1 MNSQSARLPGEASG
15 LWRRLHHYILFRW
28 VAIAVALLVVL
39 VARLTLNVSVSVPT
53 MLGILG
59 ASALCNT
66 AFAIWRRR
74 HERDSAN
81 GNTLRWGRRFAFA
94 QIATDLVALTAF
106 IHFAGGIETP
116 FFLFYLFHVGLASI
130 LLSRRDAYGVMALT
144 IGLFVLPVWA
154 EMQGWLPH
162 IHFEEI
168 MPSCLYQ
175 ETPYVIMVT
184 ASFVATLVFLT
195 AGATSIMAELRR
207 QWTREADERQREMDE
222 ISTQLE
228 DLDRMRTF
236 FLGLASHDLKTP
248 LAAVTNYLQAILD
261 GFVGEVNEKQ
271 RWWMERANIRT
282 LELIRLINDFLDV
295 SQLDPS
301 RVLAEVE
308 PTALGDIVR
317 KSIDEVQIKTEERSI
332 ILQVDLP
339 PDLPPI
345 HAAPSRLQQAI
356 TNLLNNAIECSPR
369 HEKVVLAAHRRQDVI
384 QLDVTDAGPNIPT
397 FCIPHVF
404 DDYFQAQRKE
414 FVPGAGLGLCTAR
427 RIVEAHGGEIWVES
441 PCFGDERGSRFSFT
455 LPIRQPKAASS
466 SGV

>member
-1 MNSQSARLPGEASG
+1 MNGQSGRLPGEAAG
-15 LWRRLHHYILFRW
+15 LLRRLRQYILFRW
-28 VAIAVALLVVL
+28 VAIGVALLVVL
-39 VARLTLNVSVSVPT
+39 AARPALNVRVSMPA
-53 MLGILG
+53 MLGVLG
-59 ASALCNT
+59 ASALCNVV
-66 AFAIWRRR
+66 FVIWRRR
-74 HERDSAN
+74 HDRNSPD

-94 QIATDLVALTAF
+94 QIVTDLVALTAF
-106 IHFAGGIETP
+106 IHFAGGIETS

-168 MPSCLYQ
+168 IPSCLYQ
-175 ETPYVIMVT
+175 ETPYVILVT

-195 AGATSIMAELRR
+195 AGATSIMTELRR
-207 QWTREADERQREMDE
+207 QWTRRADEQQREMDE

-261 GFVGEVNEKQ
+261 GFVGDVNEKQ
-271 RWWMERANIRT
+271 QAWMERANIRT

-308 PTALGDIVR
+308 LTTLGDIIQESIGEVHFKSEE
-317 KSIDEVQIKTEERSI
+317 KSIV
-332 ILQVDLP
+332 LQVNLP

-345 HAAPSRLQQAI
+345 HAAPSRLQQVI

-369 HEKVVLAAHRRQDVI
+369 HEKVVLEAHRRQEMI
-384 QLDVTDAGPNIPT
+384 QLDVTDAGPDIPT

-427 RIVEAHGGEIWVES
+427 KIVQAHGGEIWVES
-441 PCFGDERGSRFSFT
+441 PCFEGERGSRFSFT